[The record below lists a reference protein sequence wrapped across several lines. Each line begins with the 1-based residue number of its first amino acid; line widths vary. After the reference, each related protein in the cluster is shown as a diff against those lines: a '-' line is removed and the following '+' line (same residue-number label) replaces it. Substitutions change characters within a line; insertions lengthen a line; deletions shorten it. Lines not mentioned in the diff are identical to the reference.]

1 MKKYVVTGAA
11 GFIGSTVA
19 TKLLQNGHSV
29 IGIDCIND
37 AYDTRVKHW
46 RLGGLNEY
54 ERFKLNQLD
63 ISIYDAEWVSE
74 FDRADSVI
82 HLAARAGVRQ
92 SVLNPRVYMSSNVD
106 GTLNVLEAMREN
118 NLKSLVMASTSSL
131 YGANTDQPYNEES
144 DSSRTL
150 SPYAASKKGAEAL
163 VYTYHH
169 LYGFDT
175 QILRFFTVYGPA
187 GRPDMSIFKFVQAVI
202 EGSELN
208 LYGDGGERDFT
219 YVDDIASGV
228 ILATEQSGHN
238 IINLG
243 GDNPV
248 KIKQIIE
255 IIEDITG
262 LNSQVRVVER
272 DPSDVPSTWAD
283 ITRAKD
289 ILNWTPYIS
298 IEEGIKSAVD
308 WYMANRDWAKTVQ

>member
-1 MKKYVVTGAA
+1 M
-11 GFIGSTVA
+11 
-19 TKLLQNGHSV
+19 
-29 IGIDCIND
+29 
-37 AYDTRVKHW
+37 
-46 RLGGLNEY
+46 
-54 ERFKLNQLD
+54 
-63 ISIYDAEWVSE
+63 SE
-74 FDRADSVI
+74 FDGADSVI

-118 NLKSLVMASTSSL
+118 NLKNLVMASTSSL
-131 YGANTDQPYNEES
+131 YGANTDQPYKEES

-169 LYGFDT
+169 LYDFDT

-262 LNSQVRVVER
+262 LDSQVRVMER

-289 ILNWTPYIS
+289 ILNWKPYIS
-298 IEEGIKSAVD
+298 IEEGIKSVVD
-308 WYMANRDWAKTVQ
+308 WYMANRDWAKTVR

>member
-1 MKKYVVTGAA
+1 MKKYIVTGAA

-19 TKLLQNGHSV
+19 IKLLQDGHSV

-46 RLGGLNEY
+46 RLDTLYEY
-54 ERFKLNQLD
+54 ERFKLNELD
-63 ISIYDAEWVSE
+63 LTIYDEKWVSE
-74 FDRADSVI
+74 FNGADVVI

-92 SVLNPRVYMSSNVD
+92 SVLNPRVYISSNVD
-106 GTLNVLEAMREN
+106 GTLNVLEAMREAK
-118 NLKSLVMASTSSL
+118 LKSLVMASTSSL
-131 YGANTDQPYNEES
+131 YGANTDQPYSEES
-144 DSSRTL
+144 DTSKTL

-202 EGSELN
+202 EGRELT

-219 YVDDIASGV
+219 YVDDIAAGV
-228 ILATEQSGHN
+228 ISATEQSGHN
-238 IINLG
+238 VINLG

-248 KIKQIIE
+248 KIKKIIE
-255 IIEDITG
+255 IIENITG
-262 LNSQVRVVER
+262 LKAHLRVMER

-289 ILNWTPYIS
+289 ILSWTPYIS
-298 IEEGIKSAVD
+298 IEEGIKSVVD
-308 WYMANRDWAKTVQ
+308 WYQANRYWAKEVR